1 MGKYKATWLCLV
13 TVIMVA
19 GSSVP
24 TLAYSTYQIKCD
36 TAWDASDLAD
46 GAIYCMH
53 AAEEHGAIAESDDST
68 ELMKAAAYALEAYDL
83 MRAAT
88 CNLELSGNPK
98 DVDMLTQMDS
108 AVKVAKLSL
117 DLGGSSETRLVASKT
132 LSAARGLYRDIRN
145 IQKLHR

>member
-1 MGKYKATWLCLV
+1 
-13 TVIMVA
+13 MVA

-36 TAWDASDLAD
+36 TAWDASDRAD

-68 ELMKAAAYALEAYDL
+68 ELMKAAAYAFEGYDL

-88 CNLELSGNPK
+88 CNFALSDNPK
-98 DVDMLTQMDS
+98 DVDALTQMDS
-108 AVKVAKLSL
+108 AVKVAKSSL
-117 DLGGSSETRLVASKT
+117 DLGGSSQSRLVASKT
-132 LSAARGLYRDIRN
+132 LSWARALYRN